1 MIDRF
6 RREVYQSFEQ
16 RADAGME
23 LIDAL
28 SSALTVESPV
38 AQSESPLFR
47 RRFSSVYDF
56 LKQGRI
62 LLPQLRRVLE
72 RNQPEDAEVIAG
84 YEVYA
89 VDCTEDPAPAAQT
102 LADRSQSKKGRHAPT
117 QVGHRYSWLVRLV
130 GWRTSWC
137 MPQDIRR
144 VSTATTDS
152 QVGAEQVAA
161 LAAPKGGAGEPSLP
175 SVRDRPG
182 PGASAGCP
190 LGAKV
195 VVADSLY
202 GNVIFLSIFLTVQ
215 HLFALVRLRSNRIL
229 YEEPPERL
237 PRQKG
242 RPRQHGCKF
251 KLADPWR
258 PPDRLEFCTLLGQ
271 GVRLTAWQGLHFYQ
285 LPFLV
290 GMVLCVQ
297 FLKADGTPRF
307 QRPLYLFWTGP
318 TAIALL
324 DLARIY
330 LWRFAIEHMFR
341 FFKQH
346 LGLTSANSPDLEHRL
361 RWVWCC
367 ALAYCQLLLRRH
379 AVAQRRPDW
388 HPHSVQGG
396 TQGVP
401 ASGPPVG
408 ASPLTP
414 RQVQRQALAFLLT
427 LGSPARPAQPA
438 GKGKGRPVGYRPQP
452 RKRFP
457 VVTKSRKRRKAA

>member
-6 RREVYQSFEQ
+6 RREVYQSFAQ
-16 RADAGME
+16 RGDAGME

-56 LKQGRI
+56 LKKGRI
-62 LLPQLRRVLE
+62 LLPQLRQVLE
-72 RNQPEDAEVIAG
+72 RNQPEDAETIAG

-89 VDCTEDPAPAAQT
+89 VDCTEDPAPEAKT
-102 LADRSQSKKGRHAPT
+102 LPDRGQSKKGRHAST

-137 MPQDIRR
+137 MPQDVRR
-144 VSTATTDS
+144 VATATTDS

-161 LAAPKGGAGEPSLP
+161 LAAPKGGAEHGANA
-175 SVRDRPG
+175 RP
-182 PGASAGCP
+182 
-190 LGAKV
+190 KV

-202 GNVIFLSIFLTVQ
+202 GNVIFLGIFLAVQ
-215 HLFALVRLRSNRIL
+215 NLFALVRLRSNRIL
-229 YEEPPERL
+229 YEEPPERQ
-237 PRQKG
+237 PGQKG
-242 RPRQHGCKF
+242 RPRQHGCRF
-251 KLADPWR
+251 KLSDPWR
-258 PPDRLEFCTLLGQ
+258 PPDQVEICTLLGQ
-271 GVRLTAWQGLHFYQ
+271 SVRLTAWAGLHFYQ

-290 GMVLCVQ
+290 GMVVCVQ

-318 TAIALL
+318 TAVALV
-324 DLARIY
+324 DLARMY

-341 FFKQH
+341 FLKQH
-346 LGLTSANSPDLEHRL
+346 LGLTCANSPDLEHRL

-367 ALAYCQLLLRRH
+367 ALAYCQLLLMRH
-379 AVAQRRPDW
+379 AVAHRRPDW
-388 HPHSVQGG
+388 HPYSVQGG
-396 TQGVP
+396 NP
-401 ASGPPVG
+401 LG
-408 ASPLTP
+408 APPLTP

-438 GKGKGRPVGYRPQP
+438 GKGAGRALGYHPKA

-457 VVTKSRKRRKAA
+457 VVTKSRKLRKAA